1 MLVGGFAQMLL
12 AMARDWSWSKRGSV
26 AGAGRPAVREAISTG
41 TACCYDP
48 VVPVDW
54 EL

>member
-12 AMARDWSWSKRGSV
+12 AMARDWSWSKRV
-26 AGAGRPAVREAISTG
+26 PQRARGRPAVREAISTG